1 MPTIKTPDQRLRVF
15 VSSTIHELAA
25 ERAAARR
32 AIENLRLSPIL
43 FELGARPH
51 PPRDLYRAYLDQSH
65 IFVGIYWTSYGWM
78 SPGMAISGLEDEYE
92 LAGNKPK
99 LIYIRSPAPNRE
111 DRLAGLLERIQ
122 GDNVSY
128 RRFHDPEE
136 LQHLIENDLALLLT
150 ERFESVAE
158 SPAERGNRDARASI
172 NLPAQ
177 LDRFIGREE
186 EVDSLCM
193 ALHQGAARLI
203 TLTGPGGI
211 GKTRLAVEA
220 ASRCAKEFEHGV
232 HFVPLGSIT
241 QSEVVIPTITQSLNV
256 QGSSAEPLVALI
268 GYLRDRNMLLVLD
281 NFEQVTFAAPE
292 IGRIVDECAL
302 VTILVTSR
310 AILNLR
316 AEHQFAVAPLD
327 LPPDEVS
334 SEAAASYEA
343 VQLFVE
349 RAAASNPD
357 FELNARNAGAIM
369 SICRRLDG
377 LPLALELAAARIRLL
392 QPEAILTRL
401 DSSLQLLT
409 GGSRDV
415 PERHQTLRAAIDW
428 SFGLLND
435 TEKKLFI
442 RMGVFHGGCSLEA
455 AEDVCNA
462 PSDLDLLEVMTSLLE
477 KSLIKHEMH
486 AGEPRFTMLRT
497 VWEYADELLARS
509 EDVTNVRSAHAEFFL
524 SLVAAAHEGLRSSGQ
539 TAWLARLETDHDN
552 LRAAIKW
559 CLENDAAEAAA
570 EAGWTLW
577 LFWWLDSHLAEAR
590 QLMHEVLEAGG
601 KSELARAK
609 AGAVK
614 GFMAF
619 WQTDYAE
626 GVPLLAS
633 ALEVFRD
640 HEETSGMA
648 LCHLPLGFV
657 EAATGATESARERFR
672 QSIDNFKKA
681 GDEWGVAISMN
692 ALCWTSTATGLER
705 DDAIFEEALA
715 RAEALGTE
723 LDMGMAL
730 RNLGIH
736 RGDQGRVAE
745 AKDLLAR
752 ALQTLWRGYVRGGTS
767 YTVDGIAEL
776 AAAEGAHEVAT
787 RLLAATDAVRE
798 ASGAPI
804 IPMFA
809 PRFGRAVDGLR
820 EAMGSEPFEA
830 EWARGRTLGLNGAA
844 KVALAWA
851 QGDTKAVPE
860 DEEVATPLS

>member
-1 MPTIKTPDQRLRVF
+1 MTTIKTPDQRLRVF

-25 ERAAARR
+25 ERNAARR

-65 IFVGIYWTSYGWM
+65 IFVGIYWTSYGWVG
-78 SPGMAISGLEDEYE
+78 PGMDISGLEDEYE
-92 LAGNKPK
+92 LAGDKPK
-99 LIYIRSPAPNRE
+99 LIYIKAPAPDRE
-111 DRLAGLLERIQ
+111 DRLAGLLERIRS
-122 GDNVSY
+122 DNVSY
-128 RRFHDPEE
+128 RQFRDPGE
-136 LQHLIENDLALLLT
+136 LQYLIENDLALLLT
-150 ERFESVAE
+150 ERFQSVGE
-158 SPAERGNRDARASI
+158 KPGGVDGEGSRAAF

-186 EVDSLCM
+186 EIDSLCM
-193 ALHQGAARLI
+193 TLHQGAARLI

-211 GKTRLAVEA
+211 GKTRLAIEA
-220 ASRCAKEFEHGV
+220 ASRCAKDFEHGV
-232 HFVPLGSIT
+232 HFVPLGSLT

-292 IGRIVDECAL
+292 VGRIVEECAR

-310 AILNLR
+310 AVLNVR

-327 LPPDEVS
+327 LPPEDVAS
-334 SEAAASYEA
+334 DDAASYEA
-343 VQLFVE
+343 VQLFLE
-349 RAAASNPD
+349 RATANNPD
-357 FELNARNAGAIM
+357 FELNRRNAAAIM

-409 GGSRDV
+409 SGSRDV

-435 TEKKLFI
+435 AEKKLFT
-442 RMGVFHGGCSLEA
+442 RMGVFHGGCSLEG

-462 PSDLDLLEVMTSLLE
+462 SHDLDLLDVMTSLLE
-477 KSLIKHEMH
+477 KSLIKHEIH

-497 VWEYADELLARS
+497 VWEYADELLARI
-509 EDVTNVRSAHAEFFL
+509 EDVAKIRREHAEFFL
-524 SLVAAAHEGLRSSGQ
+524 SLVAAAHGGLRSSGQ

-552 LRAAIKW
+552 LRAAIRW

-590 QLMHEVLEAGG
+590 QLMDEVLEVGG
-601 KSELARAK
+601 ISELARAK

-626 GVPLLAS
+626 GIPLLAS
-633 ALEVFRD
+633 ALDVFRS
-640 HEETSGMA
+640 HQETGGMA
-648 LCHLPLGFV
+648 LCQLPLGFA
-657 EAATGATESARERFR
+657 EAAIGANESARERFR
-672 QSIDNFKKA
+672 QSIDNFKKS

-692 ALCWTSTATGLER
+692 ALCWTSTATDLER

-723 LDMGMAL
+723 LDIGMAL

-736 RGDQGRVAE
+736 RGDQGRIAE
-745 AKDLLAR
+745 AKEFLAQ

-776 AAAEGAHEVAT
+776 AAAEGAHAVAT

-809 PRFGRAVDGLR
+809 PRFRRAVDGLR
-820 EAMGSEPFEA
+820 EAMGQEAFEA
-830 EWARGRTLGLNGAA
+830 EWATGRTLGLDGAA
-844 KVALAWA
+844 KIGLAWA
-851 QGDTKAVPE
+851 QGVTSEAPE